1 MKKAITI
8 ACLLFFS
15 TLVFA
20 NVEIDS
26 VMYGTFYNNKSLT
39 ITNSYMKGFYGTYDC
54 EQVFAF
60 GGQDEFSF
68 FFSDDAKKFETG
80 LGLFVNLD
88 FLTQIYEEYYYYDGF
103 GVNVDIGIGPVFRY
117 TPMNN
122 FSLYIRPAIGLN
134 LYTFEFGD
142 YDFPLNYADVN
153 FLIDLNLG
161 GRSWLVNVSGF
172 HFGLSYGLDVN
183 LGFGSG
189 AAVADG
195 YRAFDY
201 EDVYFSS
208 KIYFGLCFN
217 FGDRGFDRF

>member
-39 ITNSYMKGFYGTYDC
+39 ITNSYIEGLDGTTYQ

-68 FFSDDAKKFETG
+68 FFSDEAKKFETG
-80 LGLFVNLD
+80 LGVFVNVD
-88 FLTQIYEEYYYYDGF
+88 FLTTIYEEYYYYDGF
-103 GVNVDIGIGPVFRY
+103 GVNLDIGIGPVFRY

-134 LYTFEFGD
+134 LYTFGTSD
-142 YDFPLNYADVN
+142 YDFYMNFSDVN
-153 FLIDLNLG
+153 FLFDLNLG

-172 HFGLSYGLDVN
+172 HFGLCYGVDLN
-183 LGFGSG
+183 FGFGSG
-189 AAVADG
+189 VVVADG
-195 YRAFDY
+195 YRACDY
-201 EDVYFSS
+201 EDGYFSS

-217 FGDRGFDRF
+217 FGDRGLDRF

>member
-26 VMYGTFYNNKSLT
+26 VMYGSFFNNKSVT
-39 ITNSYMKGFYGTYDC
+39 ITNSYMTDVYGTASQD
-54 EQVFAF
+54 QVFAL
-60 GGQDEFSF
+60 GGQDDFAF
-68 FFSDDAKKFETG
+68 FFSDDARKFEKG
-80 LGLFVNLD
+80 LGVFVNADL
-88 FLTQIYEEYYYYDGF
+88 LTLIYQENYFYNGI
-103 GVNVDIGIGPVFRY
+103 GINLDIGIGPVFRY
-117 TPMNN
+117 TPMNL

-134 LYTFEFGD
+134 IYAFEITDF
-142 YDFPLNYADVN
+142 DFPMTFSDVN
-153 FLIDLNLG
+153 FLIDLNFG
-161 GRSWLVNVSGF
+161 GRSWLVNVTGF

-189 AAVADG
+189 VIGADG
-195 YRAFDY
+195 YRACDY
-201 EDVYFSS
+201 EDGYFSS